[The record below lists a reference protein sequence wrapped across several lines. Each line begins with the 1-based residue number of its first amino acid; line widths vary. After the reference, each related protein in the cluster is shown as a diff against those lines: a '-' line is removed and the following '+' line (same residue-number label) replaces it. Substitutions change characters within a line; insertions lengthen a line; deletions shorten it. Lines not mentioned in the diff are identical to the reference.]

1 MGYLFLL
8 IAAIFNMTKSYGSKK
23 ISGRVSGFSETVD
36 ISLCRNL
43 FCAVIGAVII
53 ALNTPQAFSMP
64 LKGWI
69 ICLVAGVAVGTSYV
83 VWVLALKA
91 GVYVFAN
98 ATNTASFMV
107 AVFFGIFVFGEKL
120 TLSKALAIVLIII
133 ALLFMSKY
141 QTETRGKITHVH
153 LLLLVLVFVS
163 QGFASATQKWFTYE
177 LPDMSVHAY
186 TFYSLFISVIILTLF
201 TFFIP
206 NKPKLKQRAAG
217 VKSFLPWITLMAIC
231 FYATT
236 YFQTG
241 ASSRLDAVVMYPI
254 YNGSLLV
261 AGNIMAWLCFSEKPS
276 KNSIIGAIL
285 VFAAVVLSGI

>member
-1 MGYLFLL
+1 MGYLFLF
-8 IAAIFNMTKSYGSKK
+8 IAAVFNMTKSYGSKK

-43 FCAVIGAVII
+43 LCTVIGAAII
-53 ALNTPQAFSMP
+53 VLGDPKAFAMP
-64 LKGWI
+64 TKGWI
-69 ICLVAGVAVGTSYV
+69 ICLVAGFAVGASYV

-107 AVFFGIFVFGEKL
+107 AVFFGIFFFGEKL
-120 TLSKALAIVLIII
+120 TLFKALAIILILA
-133 ALLFMSKY
+133 ALVFMSKY
-141 QTETRGKITHVH
+141 QTESRGKITIAHI
-153 LLLLVLVFVS
+153 LLLVSVFVS
-163 QGFASATQKWFTYE
+163 QGFASATQKWFTYA
-177 LPDMSVHAY
+177 LPDQSVHTY
-186 TFYSLFISVIILTLF
+186 TFYSLFISVIVLTIF
-201 TFFIP
+201 MFFIP
-206 NKPKLKQRAAG
+206 GQPRFKERASG
-217 VKSFLPWITLMAIC
+217 VKSLLPWVILMAIC

-241 ASSRLDAVVMYPI
+241 ASARLDAVVMYPM

-276 KNSIIGAIL
+276 RNSIIGAIL
-285 VFAAVVLSGI
+285 VFAAVVLAGL

>member
-43 FCAVIGAVII
+43 LCAVIGAVII
-53 ALNTPQAFSMP
+53 ALNNPKIFIMP
-64 LKGWI
+64 KKGWI
-69 ICLVAGVAVGTSYV
+69 ICLIAGAAVGASYV
-83 VWVLALKA
+83 VWVLALKS
-91 GVYVFAN
+91 GVYVLAN
-98 ATNTASFMV
+98 ATNTASFMI

-120 TLSKALAIVLIII
+120 TLSKVLAIVFILV
-133 ALLFMSKY
+133 ALVFMSKY
-141 QTETRGKITHVH
+141 QNEARGKITHVH
-153 LLLLVLVFVS
+153 LLLLFLVFVS
-163 QGFASATQKWFTYE
+163 QGFASATQKWFTRE
-177 LPDMSVHAY
+177 LPDLSIHAY
-186 TFYSLFISVIILTLF
+186 TFYSLLISVVFLAVFTL
-201 TFFIP
+201 FIP
-206 NKPKLKQRAAG
+206 NKPKIKERAVS
-217 VKSFLPWITLMAIC
+217 VKNFASWIILMAIC

-241 ASSRLDAVVMYPI
+241 ASARLDAVVMYPL

-276 KNSIIGAIL
+276 RNSIIGASL
-285 VFAAVVLSGI
+285 VFAAVLLLGI

>member
-23 ISGRVSGFSETVD
+23 ISRRVSGFAETVD
-36 ISLCRNL
+36 ISLCRNF

-53 ALNTPQAFSMP
+53 ALNDPKAFSMP
-64 LKGWI
+64 LKGWL

-98 ATNTASFMV
+98 ATNTASFMI
-107 AVFFGIFVFGEKL
+107 AVFFGIFFFGEKL
-120 TLSKALAIVLIII
+120 TLFKALAIILILV
-133 ALLFMSKY
+133 ALVFMSKY
-141 QTETRGKITHVH
+141 QTEQRGKITAAHV
-153 LLLLVLVFVS
+153 LLLVFVFIS
-163 QGFASATQKWFTYE
+163 QGFASATQKWFTRE
-177 LPDMSVHAY
+177 LPDLSVHSY
-186 TFYSLFISVIILTLF
+186 TFYSLLISVVILAVFTL
-201 TFFIP
+201 FIP
-206 NKPKLKQRAAG
+206 NKPQIRERATG
-217 VKSFLPWITLMAIC
+217 VKSFLPWIALMAVC

-241 ASSRLDAVVMYPI
+241 ASARLDAVVMYPV

-276 KNSIIGAIL
+276 RNSIIGATL